1 MPQQG
6 LGTVSRQDILLPAGS
21 QPDGATVL
29 FIYSGEVR
37 CNFFSDS
44 NNTLT
49 DQLQILLD
57 PGITDEGQIVGFQ
70 LPPPHPPLPIVLP
83 TSWNSQGDKTVIG
96 INSPL
101 IKVNAGTDAS
111 FLAGQGVYIF
121 ATISVQ
127 NGQLLNAQ
135 YQVSI
140 RAKFP

>member
-6 LGTVSRQDILLPAGS
+6 LGTVSRQDILLPEGS

-57 PGITDEGQIVGFQ
+57 AGITDEGQIVGFQ
-70 LPPPHPPLPIVLP
+70 LSHRTPHFQLFYRRAGIPKETRPSLGSILPL
-83 TSWNSQGDKTVIG
+83 
-96 INSPL
+96 
-101 IKVNAGTDAS
+101 
-111 FLAGQGVYIF
+111 
-121 ATISVQ
+121 
-127 NGQLLNAQ
+127 
-135 YQVSI
+135 
-140 RAKFP
+140 